1 MGSAI
6 TVQARMVGRKEP
18 LFADWSIP
26 YPPDLRDEGD
36 RITLR
41 HLITRVVL
49 AEVNAFRQRQS
60 EQRFLKVLTRRQIEE
75 GAAKGKVMPGHR
87 GLPPQPVDEEQAVG
101 VALQAFEDG
110 LYVVVLDDR
119 PQEHLDREVYVQP
132 GSRVCFIRLTM
143 LAGGL

>member
-6 TVQARMVGRKEP
+6 TVQARMVGQTEP
-18 LFADWSIP
+18 LLADWSIP
-26 YPPDLRDEGD
+26 YPPDLREGGD

-49 AEVNAFRQRQS
+49 AEVDAFRKRQS
-60 EQRFLKVLTRRQIEE
+60 EQCFLNVLTRRQIEE
-75 GAAKGKVMPGHR
+75 GAARGKVISGDR
-87 GLPPQPVDEEQAVG
+87 EIPPQFVDEEQAVG
-101 VALQAFEDG
+101 AALQAFEDG
-110 LYVVVLDDR
+110 LYLVVLDDG
-119 PQEHLDREVYVQP
+119 PQEHLDREVYVRP